1 MGACPCTDLSRMTL
15 PRSIRLCLLE
25 RNRERK
31 AHSEQP
37 QPHPRWGKKNLKKSI
52 ASFYKYFLPISC
64 KCLVCEPR
72 QEQGLLGQLFSSLAL
87 ASPAS
92 SSDAG

>member
-1 MGACPCTDLSRMTL
+1 MSLHRPLPDDAAQKYPALSFGEKQGEKSPFRAAAA
-15 PRSIRLCLLE
+15 S
-25 RNRERK
+25 
-31 AHSEQP
+31 P
-37 QPHPRWGKKNLKKSI
+37 QMGKKNLKKSI
-52 ASFYKYFLPISC
+52 ASFYKYFLPISY

-72 QEQGLLGQLFSSLAL
+72 QEQGLLGQLFSSLSL